1 MRIWESLINT
11 FNENL
16 KNKYQGTEDK
26 ENKISQNVDKGKRVT
41 IINPTSQRTI
51 VKGENDY
58 TDGMVEIGNTTAE
71 NSQDRRLVSRTS
83 SAIKNVDYDPTT
95 NTASVTFSNGN
106 KSYDYE
112 VNPEEFN
119 SFLYSPSKGQ
129 WVATKWNHNPHFRK
143 PGY

>member
-1 MRIWESLINT
+1 MRIWESLINS

-26 ENKISQNVDKGKRVT
+26 ENKISQNVDKGKHIT

-51 VKGENDY
+51 IKGENDY
-58 TDGMVEIGNTTAE
+58 TDGVVEIGNTTAE
-71 NSQDRRLVSRTS
+71 NSQDSRLVSRTS
-83 SAIKNVDYDPTT
+83 SAIKNVDYDSTT
-95 NTASVTFSNGN
+95 NTASVTFNNGN

-112 VNPEEFN
+112 VKPGEFN
-119 SFLYSPSKGQ
+119 SFLHAPSKGQ

>member
-119 SFLYSPSKGQ
+119 SFLHSPSKGQ